1 MNIITFL
8 KTHIPSFED
17 EFVQSESEREME
29 NAPASARRSAGRVI
43 SSIGVSADE
52 ISTNDLSTLDLSL
65 MNGWNATDG
74 TYD

>member
-29 NAPASARRSAGRVI
+29 NAPASARRRGSRNVCRKGETFHEEEDNFLPGSVDPTE
-43 SSIGVSADE
+43 SLGV
-52 ISTNDLSTLDLSL
+52 
-65 MNGWNATDG
+65 
-74 TYD
+74 

>member
-29 NAPASARRSAGRVI
+29 NAPASARRRGSWNSRKGETFHEEEDNFLPGSVDPTE
-43 SSIGVSADE
+43 SLGV
-52 ISTNDLSTLDLSL
+52 
-65 MNGWNATDG
+65 
-74 TYD
+74 